1 MNIYIYTNSYKK
13 KKITNL
19 IVKINMNKGFIT
31 NINPQI
37 KEIICKLEKTILR
50 NLKTL
55 LQNDWK

>member
-37 KEIICKLEKTILR
+37 KEII
-50 NLKTL
+50 
-55 LQNDWK
+55 